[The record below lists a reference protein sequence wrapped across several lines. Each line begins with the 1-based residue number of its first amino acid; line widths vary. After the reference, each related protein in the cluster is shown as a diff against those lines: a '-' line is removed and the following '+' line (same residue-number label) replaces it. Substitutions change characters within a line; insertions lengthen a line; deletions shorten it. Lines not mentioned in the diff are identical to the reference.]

1 MGKRLNV
8 LNKLINKQKSYSL
21 KESVNLIKKSSTAK
35 FNETIEIHIKLRGY
49 NKNNNHQIIRGLILL
64 PHGIG
69 KTRKIAVC
77 TKGEKQQ
84 EAILAG
90 ADLIGYDNLIENIL
104 NTKIDFD
111 ILIATPDAM
120 KDLSKVANILGPR
133 GLMPNMKSGTITSD
147 IINAIKEIKLGRIEY
162 KSDSYGIIHSVIGKA
177 SFEESKLID
186 NLKFFIKTIVKST
199 SINNYLKTFYI
210 SSTMGPGILVDH
222 KD

>member
-1 MGKRLNV
+1 
-8 LNKLINKQKSYSL
+8 
-21 KESVNLIKKSSTAK
+21 
-35 FNETIEIHIKLRGY
+35 
-49 NKNNNHQIIRGLILL
+49 
-64 PHGIG
+64 
-69 KTRKIAVC
+69 
-77 TKGEKQQ
+77 
-84 EAILAG
+84 
-90 ADLIGYDNLIENIL
+90 IENIL

-186 NLKFFIKTIVKST
+186 NLKFFIKTIIKST
-199 SINNYLKTFYI
+199 SINSYLKTFYI